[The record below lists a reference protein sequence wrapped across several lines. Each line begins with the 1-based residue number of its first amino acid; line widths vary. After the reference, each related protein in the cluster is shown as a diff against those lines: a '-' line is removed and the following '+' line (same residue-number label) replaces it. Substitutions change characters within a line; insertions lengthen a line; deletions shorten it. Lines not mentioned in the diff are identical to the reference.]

1 LSSEV
6 GYSGNRPAMLCFHN
20 SARILTALIDIQV
33 SKYHKTKQLNLLTT
47 YPTSLVNN
55 TDWKFLLTVS
65 RNVENLLKQEKIKT
79 VGQQPVVGQAMC
91 D

>member
-1 LSSEV
+1 
-6 GYSGNRPAMLCFHN
+6 MLCFHN